1 MADTERKQI
10 KSSKKQPNQNKP
22 SNSDKQTLFNLNEV
36 IKLGGDKVTNFYFKM
51 LYLVLVYHVRRVVSP

>member
-22 SNSDKQTLFNLNEV
+22 SNSDKQTLFDLNEV
-36 IKLGGDKVTNFYFKM
+36 IKLGGDKVKNFYF
-51 LYLVLVYHVRRVVSP
+51 